1 MVFIVELNGY
11 RDEFCSWNNKYT
23 STRANHFKG
32 WDAKPESKAVT
43 TNMTQKESVCLQ
55 NVVLKI
61 IGHQ

>member
-1 MVFIVELNGY
+1 MNFVVGTTNIHRQGQTTL
-11 RDEFCSWNNKYT
+11 
-23 STRANHFKG
+23 KG
-32 WDAKPESKAVT
+32 GTKPESKAVT